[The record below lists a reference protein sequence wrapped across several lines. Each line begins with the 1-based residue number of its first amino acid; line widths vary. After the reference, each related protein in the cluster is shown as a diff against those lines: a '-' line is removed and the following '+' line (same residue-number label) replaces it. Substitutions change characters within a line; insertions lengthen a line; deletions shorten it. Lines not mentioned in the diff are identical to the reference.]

1 MIYPPGATSIS
12 IDVGV
17 YDDTGLPVTGLVA
30 ATLPAIYW
38 TLSGNTASTSITLSD
53 LVAITTAYSSGGVKE
68 RAGSAGIYRLDL
80 PNAALTSAGDVRI
93 YGEASGKH
101 LVCEA
106 ITVGNIASNAVQM
119 SGTALT
125 ARDIG
130 ASVLL
135 SSGIGTGQI
144 ILASGLVSLTS
155 SQSFNNIGQT
165 NNIPANV
172 IQWGGSAVTG
182 MPMPTYTQPS
192 GFLATVFGATVGTS
206 TYAGGAVASV
216 TAPVLLTPGTATG
229 QIALSAGLVSLN
241 GTQTFNN
248 TGTWTGNLTGTV
260 GSVTGA
266 VGSITGISFPT
277 GFSTLTA
284 SLIATTVRDVD
295 NTSPAAN
302 SLGAAVNAAGGGGLS
317 GPSTVSLT
325 FVDALSNPVPLVE
338 FSIAGQGI
346 ARANVSG
353 VATFGLANGTFTV
366 TAASTS
372 GVIFPVSTLV
382 VSGTTSETITGR
394 SPSAI
399 IPPVDPDISL
409 VYGYTVRL
417 DGTVAPGATVTFA
430 LTPST
435 VPEKTSG
442 GSIIAAREVTV
453 KSDYTGFVQANL
465 ILGFTYTVTAPTLKF
480 QGKSF
485 TPSTSTFNLATLV

>member
-1 MIYPPGATSIS
+1 MRLLKQSSTEQPLTFLMVQSSDHITGAT
-12 IDVGV
+12 
-17 YDDTGLPVTGLVA
+17 GLTVTV
-30 ATLPAIYW
+30 
-38 TLSGNTASTSITLSD
+38 TLSKNGGSYASPSGAVTEVGNGQYKVAPNATDTNTLGPLWLHATGTGADPSD
-53 LVAITTAYSSGGVKE
+53 IYFDVIGFDPQLANLAVNLVAIQGFATVAGAGTTFPGGTLAVTGDSMNATKFGGV
-68 RAGSAGIYRLDL
+68 
-80 PNAALTSAGDVRI
+80 
-93 YGEASGKH
+93 
-101 LVCEA
+101 
-106 ITVGNIASNAVQM
+106 AVT
-119 SGTALT
+119 G
-125 ARDIG
+125 RDIG

-135 SSGIGTGQI
+135 S
-144 ILASGLVSLTS
+144 
-155 SQSFNNIGQT
+155 
-165 NNIPANV
+165 
-172 IQWGGSAVTG
+172 
-182 MPMPTYTQPS
+182 
-192 GFLATVFGATVGTS
+192 
-206 TYAGGAVASV
+206 
-216 TAPVLLTPGTATG
+216 PGTATG

-295 NTSPAAN
+295 NTSPATN

-317 GPSTVSLT
+317 GPSTVSIT

-382 VSGTTSETITGR
+382 VSGTTSETITGS

-399 IPPVDPDISL
+399 IPPVNPDISL

-417 DGTVAPGATVTFA
+417 DGTVAPGATVNFA
-430 LTPST
+430 LTPSS

-453 KSDYTGFVQANL
+453 KSDHTGFVQANL